1 MELWAIKSTKYNDYL
16 YNQSVAE
23 SFLRDY
29 CFGDLKDKRLWI
41 FDDNEEAEDIIE
53 IIGMQ
58 DLEVVKIEIK
68 ELEEKK

>member
-16 YNQSVAE
+16 YSQSVAE

-41 FDDNEEAEDIIE
+41 FDDHKEAENIIE
-53 IIGMQ
+53 KTGMQ
-58 DLEVVKIEIK
+58 DLEVVEITIK
-68 ELEEKK
+68 EWGW